1 MANETVTVT
10 QSVNNVHVVT
20 SGATGLNAGG
30 DIDGNLSITP
40 IWNESGTEFTS
51 LLVNVTDTSSSST
64 SELLDMQVG
73 GVSKFAVDKAGDT
86 VAKGGL
92 TVGANAAGSDVL
104 LYGATDSRSAR
115 WDASDD
121 SLELTDNVKLKIGTG
136 DDLQLYHNASHSYV
150 EATTGNLYIGNNT
163 DDGDIIFQSDNGSG
177 GVAEYFRVD
186 GGDTNLVFSKA
197 LKLNSVNIDANSNKV
212 TNLANGS
219 ASGDAVNVSQLD
231 TKQATITG
239 AATTIDTED
248 ITASRAVISNASGKI
263 AVRDVTS
270 TELGYLDGVSS
281 AIQTQLDAKQATIT
295 GAATTIDT
303 EDLTA
308 SRALASNGSGKIEVS
323 AVTSTE
329 LGYLDGVTSAIQ
341 TQLDAKQ
348 ATITG
353 AATSIVSSDF
363 TPNLAVVTDGSGK
376 MHTSSTTATEL
387 SRVSGV
393 TSGIQGQLDAKQV
406 KPSEGA
412 FADGDKTKLDAIEE
426 NADVTDAT
434 NVSAAGALMKSG
446 GSMSGTLDFGSEAM
460 SNGIWSGGALGG
472 NLQGG
477 GYKITGMAAGTANGD
492 SLRWEQLRTIKND
505 VTNTTYTLV
514 VGDATKTVRLNNAST
529 VTVTVPDN
537 TFEPGDVVTLFR
549 KGAGGVT
556 IDEASGVTI
565 NSVGDKKK
573 LAYQYSAATLICIT
587 KGSGAS
593 EFDLIGDL
601 TT

>member
-1 MANETVTVT
+1 
-10 QSVNNVHVVT
+10 
-20 SGATGLNAGG
+20 
-30 DIDGNLSITP
+30 
-40 IWNESGTEFTS
+40 
-51 LLVNVTDTSSSST
+51 
-64 SELLDMQVG
+64 
-73 GVSKFAVDKAGDT
+73 
-86 VAKGGL
+86 
-92 TVGANAAGSDVL
+92 
-104 LYGATDSRSAR
+104 
-115 WDASDD
+115 
-121 SLELTDNVKLKIGTG
+121 
-136 DDLQLYHNASHSYV
+136 
-150 EATTGNLYIGNNT
+150 
-163 DDGDIIFQSDNGSG
+163 
-177 GVAEYFRVD
+177 
-186 GGDTNLVFSKA
+186 
-197 LKLNSVNIDANSNKV
+197 
-212 TNLANGS
+212 
-219 ASGDAVNVSQLD
+219 
-231 TKQATITG
+231 
-239 AATTIDTED
+239 
-248 ITASRAVISNASGKI
+248 
-263 AVRDVTS
+263 
-270 TELGYLDGVSS
+270 
-281 AIQTQLDAKQATIT
+281 
-295 GAATTIDT
+295 
-303 EDLTA
+303 
-308 SRALASNGSGKIEVS
+308 
-323 AVTSTE
+323 
-329 LGYLDGVTSAIQ
+329 
-341 TQLDAKQ
+341 
-348 ATITG
+348 
-353 AATSIVSSDF
+353 
-363 TPNLAVVTDGSGK
+363 